1 MEKTNN
7 VRYEFF
13 KYQSSTLG
21 GSFTNT
27 LVFNNP
33 LSIEFILTGTAL
45 GNGSAT
51 INNTYF
57 LDTINKFITGTAI
70 NPYQLKLSNQYT
82 EIDKTTY
89 TIQLFNVCDLT
100 VICKFRV

>member
-1 MEKTNN
+1 M
-7 VRYEFF
+7 F
-13 KYQSSTLG
+13 
-21 GSFTNT
+21 
-27 LVFNNP
+27 
-33 LSIEFILTGTAL
+33 
-45 GNGSAT
+45 AT
-51 INNTYF
+51 H
-57 LDTINKFITGTAI
+57 TINKFITGVAI